1 MSVLSPREDSGMS
14 VIVKTVTR
22 LATGFIAIFGIAVV
36 LYGHVSPG
44 GGFAGGVIIASAF
57 VLVVLAYG
65 SEYAS
70 RFVTGR
76 AASMWDS
83 GGALG
88 FLAVALLG
96 YLGGHFFWNFLRP
109 QPGAELSLFRLYSAG
124 SIVLSNAA
132 IGLKVGMGL
141 FGIFFTLSVFRRGEA
156 ERNRD

>member
-1 MSVLSPREDSGMS
+1 MSSTESSGMS
-14 VIVKTVTR
+14 LIVKTVTR
-22 LATGFIAIFGIAVV
+22 MATGFIAIFGVTIV

-57 VLVVLAYG
+57 ILVVLAFG
-65 SEYAS
+65 REYAS

-83 GGALG
+83 GGALA

-109 QPGAELSLFRLYSAG
+109 PPGVEVSLFRLYSAG

-132 IGLKVGMGL
+132 IGIKVGMGL
-141 FGIFFTLSVFRRGEA
+141 FGIFFTLSIFRRDVKE
-156 ERNRD
+156 